1 VAGHPSPIP
10 GLFHVEALSQKMKSS
25 SKSSSRTGTGTSRS
39 KNGTAK
45 RSNPAPKAASE
56 AERPVASKTAAKA
69 ANKIDIRDV
78 ATRARV
84 SIATVSRTINHIP
97 TVNPALAARVWK
109 AVGELNYFPNT
120 QARALVSGR
129 SMLLG
134 LIVSEITNPFFPE
147 LIHEFE
153 QVAIARGYEILIGST
168 NYEPKTMERCARRM
182 LERKVDGVAIMTFG
196 VEEFVLDRFVA
207 EDIPIVFVEAG
218 SRHSHG
224 DTLVVDYRA
233 GIREGVQHL
242 AVLGHRRI
250 GFISGPLHLHSAE
263 VRRDAFLDSIREVG
277 LTANA
282 AWLIEGDH
290 TLDGGRDAMKA
301 ILALPRHPTAVMCS
315 NDLTAIGVQHAL
327 FEANLKVPEDFSLIG
342 FDDVHLAEYTIP
354 PLTTVQMSCKE
365 LAHAAVAS
373 LMVHMQPTG
382 TRPDS
387 SRKTSIQTRLIVRQT
402 TGLPKGALSDLPPRQ
417 RR

>member
-1 VAGHPSPIP
+1 MKGLPRRGNGEEKAPKRAARGSSGDPLSSTPPS
-10 GLFHVEALSQKMKSS
+10 
-25 SKSSSRTGTGTSRS
+25 
-39 KNGTAK
+39 TAK
-45 RSNPAPKAASE
+45 KSAATGPRSAP
-56 AERPVASKTAAKA
+56 
-69 ANKIDIRDV
+69 KIDIRDV
-78 ATRARV
+78 ASRARV

-168 NYEPKTMERCARRM
+168 NYEPRTMELCARRM

-207 EDIPIVFVEAG
+207 EDIPIVFIEAA
-218 SRHSHG
+218 SRHAHG
-224 DTLVVDYRA
+224 DTLAVDYRA

-242 AVLGHRRI
+242 AVLGHRGI
-250 GFISGPLHLHSAE
+250 GFISGPLQLHSAE
-263 VRRDAFLDSIREVG
+263 LRRAAFIDSLREAG
-277 LTANA
+277 LTVNP
-282 AWLIEGDH
+282 AWIIEGDH
-290 TLDGGRDAMKA
+290 TLDGGRDAMNKL
-301 ILALPRHPTAVMCS
+301 LALPNWPTAIMCS

-327 FEANLKVPEDFSLIG
+327 FEASLKVPDDFSLIG

-354 PLTTVQMSCKE
+354 PLTTVRMSCKE
-365 LAHAAVAS
+365 LAQAAVSS
-373 LMVHMQPTG
+373 LITHMQPTEG
-382 TRPDS
+382 RQDS
-387 SRKTSIQTRLIVRQT
+387 PRKTSIQTRLIVRQT
-402 TGLPKGALSDLPPRQ
+402 TGLPKGALSDLTARSLK
-417 RR
+417 